1 MLSEKEI
8 SDWLNWLNEIME
20 EAFYPDYPVEIAR
33 NDLRYLFD
41 RMVAF
46 SRELEFQGRVL
57 EKVAKMD
64 GFSAE
69 IKVKKARIMVDEEMI
84 GEGK

>member
-1 MLSEKEI
+1 MLSKKEI

-20 EAFYPDYPVEIAR
+20 EAFYPGYPVEIAR
-33 NDLRYLFD
+33 DDVLYLFD
-41 RMVAF
+41 RMIAF
-46 SRELEFQGRVL
+46 SRELEFQLRVT

-64 GFSAE
+64 GLPAE
-69 IKVKKARIMVDEEMI
+69 IKVKKARIMVDEEMT